1 MNKKCIGCGALLQC
15 DDNLKEGY
23 TRKSDSE
30 LCERCFRIK
39 NYGDYKVIVKDN
51 EEFVNILNDIN
62 KTKDLVVLVVD
73 VFNINEELVNLSKI
87 LSNDILLVLSKRDIM
102 PKSLYEEK
110 LLSYFDRFNLNIIDR
125 LIISSYKNYQF
136 DELYYKINKY
146 KKSRN
151 VYVVGFTNAGK
162 STMINKL
169 LYNYSDNKTEIT
181 TSILPSTTLN
191 SIEIKLNDE
200 LTIIDTPGLLDNGN
214 IINYVDGN
222 DLKKIV
228 PTKEIKPITFQIKN
242 KQVIEL
248 DKYAYI
254 ECLDKTNITIFASN
268 KLDIERN
275 YKSFNDNNYKCYEF
289 EVDNGEDI
297 VIVGLGFIKVSK
309 KAKFKVYTLENVL
322 VYKRDSLI

>member
-1 MNKKCIGCGALLQC
+1 MNKCFGCGALLQC
-15 DDNLKEGY
+15 EDVNKEGY
-23 TRKSDSE
+23 TRKIDSN

-39 NYGDYKVIVKDN
+39 NYGDYKVIIKDN
-51 EEFVNILNDIN
+51 NEFVNILKDIN
-62 KTKDLVVLVVD
+62 KTNDLVVLVVD
-73 VFNINEELVNLSKI
+73 IFNINEELINLSKI

-110 LLSYFDRFNLNIIDR
+110 LLSYLDKFKLNIVDR

-146 KKSRN
+146 KKSKN
-151 VYVVGFTNAGK
+151 VYIVGFTNAGK

-191 SIEIKLNDE
+191 SIEIKLNDN
-200 LTIIDTPGLLDNGN
+200 LVLFDTPGLLDSGN

-228 PTKEIKPITFQIKN
+228 PVKEIKPITYQIKD

-248 DKYAYI
+248 DKYAFI
-254 ECLDKTNITIFASN
+254 ECLEKTNITLFVSN
-268 KLDIERN
+268 KLDINRN
-275 YKSFNDNNYKCYEF
+275 YKPFNNEKYSCFSLD
-289 EVDNGEDI
+289 VDSGEDI

-309 KAKFKVYTLENVL
+309 KAKFKIYTLKNVL

>member
-1 MNKKCIGCGALLQC
+1 MNKKCIGCGALLQSN
-15 DDNLKEGY
+15 DNTKEGY
-23 TRKSDSE
+23 TRKIDSN

-39 NYGDYKVIVKDN
+39 NYGDYKVVVKDN

-110 LLSYFDRFNLNIIDR
+110 LLSYLDRFNLKIIDR

-146 KKSRN
+146 KKSNN

-214 IINYVDGN
+214 IINYVEGN

-228 PTKEIKPITFQIKN
+228 PTKEIKPVTFQIKN

-248 DKYAYI
+248 DKYACV
-254 ECLDKTNITIFASN
+254 ECLDRTNITIFSSN
-268 KLDIERN
+268 KLDIKRN
-275 YKSFNDNNYKCYEF
+275 YKSFSGDDYKCCELD
-289 EVDNGEDI
+289 VDNGEDI

>member
-1 MNKKCIGCGALLQC
+1 MSRKCTGCGALLQ
-15 DDNLKEGY
+15 NGNSELEGY
-23 TRKSDSE
+23 VRKEDST

-51 EEFVNILNDIN
+51 QEFINILNDIS
-62 KTKDLVVLVVD
+62 KTNDLVVLVVD
-73 VFNINEELVNLSKI
+73 IFNINEELVNLSQI

-110 LLSYFDRFNLNIIDR
+110 LLSYLDRFNLNIIDR

-146 KKSRN
+146 KKSSN

-191 SIEIKLNDE
+191 SMEIKLNEE
-200 LTIIDTPGLLDNGN
+200 LTIIDTPGLLDKGN
-214 IINYVDGN
+214 IINYVDGS

-242 KQVIEL
+242 KQTIEL

-254 ECLDKTNITIFASN
+254 ECLDKTNITLFVSN
-268 KLDIERN
+268 KLNIERN
-275 YKSFNDNNYKCYEF
+275 YKPFNNNGYCTYEL
-289 EVDNGEDI
+289 EVNDLEDI

-309 KAKFKVYTLENVL
+309 KTKFKIHTLENVL

>member
-1 MNKKCIGCGALLQC
+1 MNKKCIGCGALLQSN
-15 DDNLKEGY
+15 DNTKEGY
-23 TRKSDSE
+23 TRKIDSN

-39 NYGDYKVIVKDN
+39 NYGDYKVVVKDN

-110 LLSYFDRFNLNIIDR
+110 LLSYLDRFNLKIIDR

-146 KKSRN
+146 KKSNN

-191 SIEIKLNDE
+191 SMEIKLNDE

-254 ECLDKTNITIFASN
+254 ECLDKTNITIFVSN

-275 YKSFNDNNYKCYEF
+275 YKSFNDNNYKSYEF

>member
-1 MNKKCIGCGALLQC
+1 MNKKCGGCGSFLQTVEP
-15 DDNLKEGY
+15 NKEGY
-23 TRKSDSE
+23 TKGGNNT

-51 EEFVNILNDIN
+51 NEFINILKDIN
-62 KTKDLVVLVVD
+62 NTKDLVVLVVD
-73 VFNINEELVNLSKI
+73 IFNINEELINLSNI

-110 LLSYFDRFNLNIIDR
+110 LLGYLDKFNLNIVDR

-146 KKSRN
+146 KKSNN

-169 LYNYSDNKTEIT
+169 LYNYSDNKIEIT

-191 SIEIKLNDE
+191 SIDIKLNEE
-200 LTIIDTPGLLDNGN
+200 LTLIDTPGLLDNGN
-214 IINYVDGN
+214 IINYVTGV

-268 KLDIERN
+268 KLNIERN
-275 YKSFNDNNYKCYEF
+275 YKPFTKKEYKCYEMDVV
-289 EVDNGEDI
+289 EGEDI

-309 KAKFKVYTLENVL
+309 TSKFKIYTLENVL